1 MERNEPLLFRQF
13 PNLKKKVPWI
23 SILTEIPSPIERLT
37 ELEKYFNN
45 QNSIYI
51 KRDDKIHPIY
61 GGNKFRKFE
70 FLFGEVLKKEKKG
83 VLTVGGNGT
92 NHGLACAIL
101 CHELNPPLKCELFLF
116 QQPLTWH
123 VQRSLLLFDYFNAKL
138 HLSKGNI
145 GSFIKALFFRILH
158 PRFFFLL
165 PGGSPLFGIGSF
177 LGCFGFV
184 NASFELKEQID
195 KNFIPEPDMLFVP
208 GGTVGTAA
216 GLIAGCKIIGLKTK
230 VHVVAVATSL
240 TSNPSAVK
248 RSANKVIKYLR
259 KRDKSIPK
267 AKVSEKDFVFI
278 EGYLGSTYGV
288 KTKKGQNAV
297 DKVYELEGH
306 NRGFKL
312 ETTYTGKAMAAMF
325 DYLNY
330 QENKNKTFLFWNT
343 YNSNDL
349 NKYLKKTDFKYR
361 RLPKEFQKLFE
372 DMQFQCWQITE
383 CPEDIKRSC
392 PAFLNQEY
400 RFWQIAECKL
410 GEEKQKKALQY
421 LENVI
426 KLEDT

>member
-1 MERNEPLLFRQF
+1 MERNEPLLFRLF

-70 FLFGEVLKKEKKG
+70 FLFGEVLKNEKKG

-123 VQRSLLLFDYFNAKL
+123 VQRSLLLFDYFNANI
-138 HLSKGNI
+138 HLSKGDI
-145 GSFIKALFFRILH
+145 GSFIKAFFFRIQH
-158 PRFFFLL
+158 PKYFFLL
-165 PGGSPLFGIGSF
+165 PGGTPLFGIGTS
-177 LGCFGFV
+177 LGCIGFV

-195 KNFIPEPDMLFVP
+195 KNFIPEPDILFVA

-216 GLIAGCKIIGLKTK
+216 GLIAGCKILGLKTK
-230 VHVVAVATSL
+230 VHVVAVATWL
-240 TSNPSAVK
+240 TSNPFAVK

-259 KRDKSIPK
+259 KRDTSIPK
-267 AKVSEKDFVFI
+267 VKVSKKDFVFI
-278 EGYLGSTYGV
+278 KGYLGSTYGV
-288 KTKKGQNAV
+288 KTEKGQNAV
-297 DKVYELEGH
+297 DKMYELEGH
-306 NRGFKL
+306 KGDFKL

-330 QENKNKTFLFWNT
+330 EENKNKTFLFWNT

-349 NKYLKKTDFKYR
+349 NKYLKKTDFKYK
-361 RLPKEFQKLFE
+361 RLPKEFQKFFE
-372 DMQFQCWQITE
+372 DIQFQCWQITE
-383 CPEDIKRSC
+383 CPEDIKRIC

-400 RFWQIAECKL
+400 RFWQITECKL
-410 GEEKQKKALQY
+410 GEEKQKKALEY